1 MNTLFDD
8 NLHAHFTRQGG
19 LSQALSLWTRML
31 ASHLPLLSQPQA
43 RVLALWS
50 LGMILAQ
57 SCGLSSVALFLA
69 AAFDQEENTLRQ
81 RLREFCQEADAKAGD
96 QRRQLEVA
104 ACFAP
109 LLRRVL
115 RYWQSRQL
123 ALALDATHLG
133 QCFIVLSVSVLYR
146 GCAIPVA
153 WTILPALEKNA
164 WRPHGLRMLR
174 LLRPAVPPGMK
185 VIVLAD
191 RGLYAK
197 WLFRRIVRLKWHPLL
212 RSNRQGQFC
221 PDGSNRYQPLASL
234 PGFVGEH

>member
-69 AAFDQEENTLRQ
+69 AAFDQEENTLR
-81 RLREFCQEADAKAGD
+81 QEADAKAGD